1 MTHENLGNYL
11 MLDAAV
17 VLGVWALKIL
27 FGTLFGTL
35 EEAFQSNQG
44 LIESKVHQPPTTSI
58 RGYISR
64 QP

>member
-27 FGTLFGTL
+27 FGTL
-35 EEAFQSNQG
+35 EEAFQSDQG

-58 RGYISR
+58 RGYMSR